1 MTNSPRVRA
10 LDGRH
15 GTRRY
20 SNDRHRHRR
29 QDSSR
34 HSTAPRK
41 AGTPRRTHSPRRLF
55 AVTVAVAAG
64 AALLAGCSD
73 ASETTCGDFL
83 GQSTNDQ
90 KSTTTELLEDRGT
103 SNPPAMLLAAAQG
116 SLAGYCNVEGDDA
129 SLGDAMDAF
138 SKTLDDIGATTGP
151 EQPGD

>member
-15 GTRRY
+15 STRRY
-20 SNDRHRHRR
+20 S
-29 QDSSR
+29 
-34 HSTAPRK
+34 TAPRSALHN
-41 AGTPRRTHSPRRLF
+41 AGTPRRMRSPRRLL

-64 AALLAGCSD
+64 AVLLAGCSD

-90 KSTTTELLEDRGT
+90 KSTTTELLEERGT